1 MSKKVSIGSQR
12 AGLAAAVLLAGSAL
26 ASEGPRYTYGELGY
40 SQVDFDNFNE
50 DADVFGAGGSL
61 AVSDRIYLIASY
73 SYGNVDVSGFD
84 IDLNTAQVGAGLHF
98 PLNSTVDFIVDASYV
113 WAEIEAD
120 GFDSQDDDGYA
131 LRAGLRA
138 MLTPQFELNGGGSY
152 ADVSDDDTAL
162 YVGAVYNFTD
172 MFAVTGNISAGDN
185 ATAYGIGA
193 RFYFDVK

>member
-1 MSKKVSIGSQR
+1 MSNKISIWTRR
-12 AGLAAAVLLAGSAL
+12 AGLAAAALLAASAF
-26 ASEGPRYTYGELGY
+26 ASEGPRYTFGEVGY

-50 DADVFGAGGSL
+50 DADVFGVGGSL
-61 AVSDRIYLIASY
+61 AVSDQVYLIAGY
-73 SYGNVDVSGFD
+73 SYGNVDVSGLD

-113 WAEIEAD
+113 WAEVEAD
-120 GFDSQDDDGYA
+120 NFDSQDDDGYA

-138 MLTPQFELNGGGSY
+138 MLTPQFELNGGGTY

-172 MFAVTGNISAGDN
+172 MFAATANISAGDN
-185 ATAYGIGA
+185 ATAYGIGM
-193 RFYFDVK
+193 RLYFDVK